1 MLLSLQQPNSGS
13 SSRPSNGDKGEIVVE
28 NDWVSVEMN
37 DYEVSLPLLFRVCI
51 IVIYDHHG
59 NRL

>member
-1 MLLSLQQPNSGS
+1 MMKLLLAVDLEQWVYALLLSLQQPNSGS

-37 DYEVSLPLLFRVCI
+37 DYEVSLPL
-51 IVIYDHHG
+51 
-59 NRL
+59 